1 MRRRRETPLIGVAVF
16 VAACAHD
23 SPPRAA
29 PSPEPAVVR
38 ISDAKPLTSA
48 PAERPPPVAPSDR
61 DVLDVCE
68 RYRLALEARD
78 ADALMALVSP
88 RYSDDGGTSDPADDI
103 DYAELKAGIA
113 SLLASV
119 DSVKYELRH
128 RRIRREPPRII
139 VEISYSAT
147 FVMNGKPHSRV
158 DDSEL
163 VLEHDDG
170 TYRFLSGL

>member
-1 MRRRRETPLIGVAVF
+1 MRCRQETPLIGVAVF
-16 VAACAHD
+16 VAACTHD
-23 SPPRAA
+23 PPPRAS

-38 ISDAKPLTSA
+38 ISDAKPATSA
-48 PAERPPPVAPSDR
+48 PEERPPPLAPSDR
-61 DVLDVCE
+61 AVLDVCE

-78 ADALMALVSP
+78 AEALMALVSP
-88 RYSDDGGTSDPADDI
+88 RYSDDGGTPDPADDV
-103 DYAELKAGIA
+103 DYAELKARIA

-119 DSVKYELRH
+119 ESVKYELRH

-147 FVMNGKPHSRV
+147 YVMNGKPFARV

-170 TYRFLSGL
+170 TYRFVSGL